1 MKKGLFVWG
10 MGLTF
15 GLFGQNG
22 TLSNSGIS
30 SGSINHNS
38 KAPQAVVG
46 TIGNPVGIQV
56 LRGNG
61 QVVHHGLDHP
71 LVMTTGSVDLT
82 VDVYPNPTTGSVQI
96 KINGWD
102 SVEGATLSV
111 MDASGKI
118 LQVQPYTP
126 TLDLSPYPSGTYTI
140 KIKQHN
146 QELTSQP
153 IILTR

>member
-22 TLSNSGIS
+22 SLSNSGIS

-71 LVMTTGSVDLT
+71 LVMKTSSVDLS
-82 VDVYPNPTTGSVQI
+82 VHVYPNPTSGSVQI
-96 KINGWD
+96 KTNGWD

-111 MDASGKI
+111 LDASGRI
-118 LQVQPYTP
+118 LQVQPYSP
-126 TLDLSPYPSGTYTI
+126 NLDLSPYPSGTYTV
-140 KIKQHN
+140 KIQQHN

>member
-71 LVMTTGSVDLT
+71 LVMKTGSVDLT
-82 VDVYPNPTTGSVQI
+82 VDVYPNPTSGSIQI
-96 KINGWD
+96 KTNGLD
-102 SVEGATLSV
+102 SFEGATLSI
-111 MDASGKI
+111 MDASGKV
-118 LQVQPYTP
+118 LHVQPYKP
-126 TLDLSPYPSGTYTI
+126 NLDLSPYPSGTYTL
-140 KIKQHN
+140 KIQQHN

>member
-1 MKKGLFVWG
+1 MKKGLFVWA

-22 TLSNSGIS
+22 RLSNSGIS

-71 LVMTTGSVDLT
+71 LVMKASSVDLS
-82 VDVYPNPTTGSVQI
+82 VHVYPNPTMGAIQI
-96 KINGWD
+96 ETNGWD
-102 SVEGATLSV
+102 FSEGATLSV
-111 MDASGKI
+111 LDASGKI
-118 LQVQPYTP
+118 LQVQHYTP
-126 TLDLSPYPSGTYTI
+126 TLDLSPYPSGTYTV
-140 KIKQHN
+140 KIQQHN
-146 QELTSQP
+146 QEFTSQP